1 MIMSIAGID
10 LSKIIEPYTNAEIT
24 SLWVIN
30 EDWQRVCNKYLGA
43 INTDPKRKPLH
54 FTKRTNWIVPCIAK
68 RTLIPEDPTFL
79 FE

>member
-43 INTDPKRKPLH
+43 INTYPKRKELQ
-54 FTKRTNWIVPCIAK
+54 FTKKTKFDCPMYCKKNTNS
-68 RTLIPEDPTFL
+68 
-79 FE
+79 